1 MMMPTMATLPRRPPA
16 YDKNMVMLMP
26 PMMRPR
32 PLVMPAAEGPPEPLP
47 MRDPKAITATLPR
60 KEGSAGSEKSHHAV
74 KKNGCHGHTVVL
86 WFIITVITIGVL
98 LGAVLRFV
106 MG

>member
-1 MMMPTMATLPRRPPA
+1 MMATLPRRPPA
-16 YDKNMVMLMP
+16 YDKNVVMLLP

-32 PLVMPAAEGPPEPLP
+32 PLVRPAAEGPPEPLP
-47 MRDPKAITATLPR
+47 VRDPKLALPR
-60 KEGSAGSEKSHHAV
+60 KEGSASSEKSVA
-74 KKNGCHGHTVVL
+74 KDSGNCQGHTVVL
-86 WFIITVITIGVL
+86 WFIITIITIGVL